1 MFGYDAGANMP
12 GADGVSAGLDAPSR
26 RVALFM
32 SDTTAASNFGG
43 TSGGALFDAAI
54 KWAAEVITVPRIIS
68 VTPTLGPVTTVV
80 TITGLNFG
88 ITQGSSTL
96 TFNGVAAVP
105 TSWADKKI
113 VAPVPIFSSTG
124 PIVVTV
130 NGVASNGLIF
140 SVGDVDSD
148 SDGLPDWWEIQYFG
162 NLSQTASGNPDGDS
176 LTNLQEFQQGRNPTK
191 NALADDG
198 TGVNLRLHTP
208 LAPSP

>member
-1 MFGYDAGANMP
+1 MD
-12 GADGVSAGLDAPSR
+12 VSQQDSMR
-26 RVALFM
+26 RRSRVALFM

-68 VTPTLGPVTTVV
+68 VTPTLGPVHDCRNNH
-80 TITGLNFG
+80 GSQLRHYAG
-88 ITQGSSTL
+88 IEHAHFQWRRGCSYELGRQEDSCAGTDLFIYGTDSLSPSMA
-96 TFNGVAAVP
+96 F
-105 TSWADKKI
+105 
-113 VAPVPIFSSTG
+113 
-124 PIVVTV
+124 
-130 NGVASNGLIF
+130 ASNG
-140 SVGDVDSD
+140 VDLLGWATSIPT

-198 TGVNLRLHTP
+198 NRCELETAHTSRTVSMNGP
-208 LAPSP
+208 YLLT